1 VSKEALERVKVFL
14 LSPGVLIFLLTAVF
28 VLNLFDAGVSWWLI
42 SSGLAIE
49 LNPLMAALMS
59 VSFYL
64 FFAVKLI
71 MGILMVKITLP
82 RIKDMPVKI
91 TIWLMFLVYGL
102 LGLYNLYGLILGILI
117 LAL

>member
-1 VSKEALERVKVFL
+1 VNKKALERVKVFL
-14 LSPGVLIFLLTAVF
+14 LSHRVIVFLLAAIF
-28 VLNLFDAGVSWWLI
+28 VLNLFDAGVSWFVVG
-42 SSGLAIE
+42 SGLAIE

-82 RIKDMPVKI
+82 RVKEYPIKI
-91 TIWLMFLVYGL
+91 TVWIMFLIYGL
-102 LGLYNLYGLILGILI
+102 LGLYNLYGLIMGILI
-117 LAL
+117 LL